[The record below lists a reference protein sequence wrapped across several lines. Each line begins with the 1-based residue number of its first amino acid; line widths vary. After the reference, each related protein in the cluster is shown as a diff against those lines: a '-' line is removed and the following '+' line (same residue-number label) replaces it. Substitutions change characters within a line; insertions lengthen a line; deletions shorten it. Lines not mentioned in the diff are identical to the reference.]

1 MQLGSNI
8 AQSCPDL
15 VLAIRH
21 SPGVLA
27 VCKSS
32 AGNVGIFHLCNASA
46 FCSLGEFLALLDNL
60 NPISTRD
67 FVPCILKC
75 GSECFEHCRMTS
87 WNIVFFLKD
96 FFAFC
101 FFIVPLY
108 TQDTAAIADRD
119 EQGSAST
126 NVPGI
131 CTYTS
136 YDVCSQPGLPRFST
150 EHYSWFEH

>member
-1 MQLGSNI
+1 
-8 AQSCPDL
+8 L

-67 FVPCILKC
+67 YVPCFLKC

-96 FFAFC
+96 FFALC

-108 TQDTAAIADRD
+108 TQGTAAIADRD

-126 NVPGI
+126 NVPGV

-136 YDVCSQPGLPRFST
+136 YGVCSQSGLPRFST